1 MKLDSIIE
9 KAAQGVRLN
18 KEEGTTLFS
27 ADLLTLGRIADNRR
41 NKFHP
46 EDIVTFI
53 IDRNITFTN
62 VCYCQCKFCAFYVT
76 PNSPE
81 AFVLSTKEVLDKI
94 SELVKLDGTQV
105 MLQGGL
111 HPQLSL
117 DYYTKLLRD
126 IKSRFPQIYL
136 HSLSVP
142 EIYHLA
148 KKTGLSIQQVLLEL
162 QSAGLDS
169 LPGAAEILVDRVR
182 QIISPHKISTQQW
195 LDCME
200 TAHSIG
206 MQTTATMTFGIIET
220 YEERIEHM
228 LKVRE
233 LQDKTGGFRAFIPW
247 TFSPQRTKLAH
258 LEMAGGIDYLKTV
271 AISRIMLDNVKN
283 IHAGWV
289 TEGPKLA
296 QIALAFGA
304 NDFGGILMEEKVVNA
319 TGISYKTSI
328 NELVRLIKDAGKIP
342 AQRNSKYE
350 LLRKFD

>member
-1 MKLDSIIE
+1 MNLDSVLN
-9 KAAQGVRLN
+9 KAYQGERLN
-18 KEEGTTLFS
+18 LQEGTALYS
-27 ADLLTLGRIADNRR
+27 ADLISLGKIADTRR
-41 NKFHP
+41 KLLHP
-46 EDIVTFI
+46 KDIVSFI

-62 VCYCQCKFCAFYVT
+62 VCYCQCEFCAFYVA
-76 PNSPE
+76 PNSSQ
-81 AFVLSTKEVLDKI
+81 AFVLTNEEVLKKI
-94 SELVKLDGTQV
+94 QELVELGGTQV

-117 DYYTKLLRD
+117 DYYTKLLSD

-148 KKTGLSIQQVLLEL
+148 KKTGLSVKQVLLNL
-162 QSAGLDS
+162 KSAGLDS

-182 QIISPHKISTQQW
+182 KIISPNKISTQQW

-206 MQTTATMTFGIIET
+206 IETTATMTFGIIET
-220 YEERIEHM
+220 VAERVEHM
-228 LKVRE
+228 LRVRE

-247 TFSPQRTKLAH
+247 TFSPQRTKLDQ
-258 LEMAGGIDYLKTV
+258 LEMAGGIEYLKTV
-271 AISRIMLDNVKN
+271 AISRIVLDNVKN

-296 QIALAFGA
+296 QIALSFGA
-304 NDFGGILMEEKVVNA
+304 NDFGGILMEEKVVKA
-319 TGISYKTSI
+319 TGIRYKTSVD
-328 NELVRLIKDAGKIP
+328 ELVRLIKDAGKIP

-350 LLRKFD
+350 ILKYF

>member
-1 MKLDSIIE
+1 MNLDPILD
-9 KAAQGVRLN
+9 KAYRGERLN
-18 KEEGTTLFS
+18 LQEGTALYS
-27 ADLLTLGRIADNRR
+27 ADLITLGKIADIRR
-41 NKFHP
+41 KKYHP
-46 EDIVTFI
+46 KDIVTFI

-62 VCYCQCKFCAFYVT
+62 VCYCQCEFCAFYVA
-76 PNSPE
+76 PNSSQ
-81 AFVLSTKEVLDKI
+81 AFVLTNEEVLKKI
-94 SELVKLDGTQV
+94 QELIDLGGTQV
-105 MLQGGL
+105 LLQGGL

-117 DYYTKLLRD
+117 DYYTKLLQD
-126 IKSRFPQIYL
+126 IKKHYPQIYL

-148 KKTGLSIQQVLLEL
+148 KKTGLSIKQVILEL
-162 QSAGLDS
+162 KAAGLDS

-182 QIISPHKISTQQW
+182 KIISPNKISTQQW

-206 MQTTATMTFGIIET
+206 LETTATMTFGIIET
-220 YEERIEHM
+220 VSERVEHM
-228 LKVRE
+228 LHVRE

-258 LEMAGGIDYLKTV
+258 LEMSGGIDYLKTV
-271 AISRIMLDNVKN
+271 AISRIILDNIKN

-289 TEGPKLA
+289 TEGLKLA

-304 NDFGGILMEEKVVNA
+304 NDFGGILMEEKVVKA
-319 TGISYKTSI
+319 TGIKYKTSVD
-328 NELVRLIKDAGKIP
+328 ELVCLIKDAGKIP

-350 LLRKFD
+350 ILHTFH

>member
-1 MKLDSIIE
+1 MNLNLILE
-9 KAAQGVRLN
+9 KAYRGERLD
-18 KEEGTTLFS
+18 KQEGTGLFS
-27 ADLLTLGRIADNRR
+27 ADLLVLGAIADKRR
-41 NKFHP
+41 KKFHP

-62 VCYCQCKFCAFYVT
+62 VCYCQCEFCAFYVT

-81 AFVLSTKEVLDKI
+81 AFILSNQEVLDKI
-94 SELVKLDGTQV
+94 EELVSIEGTQV

-117 DYYTKLLRD
+117 DYYTTLLRD
-126 IKSRFPQIYL
+126 IKSHYPQIYL

-148 KKTGLSIQQVLLEL
+148 KKTRLSIKQILLEL
-162 QSAGLDS
+162 KSAGLDS

-182 QIISPHKISTQQW
+182 QIISPNKISTQQW
-195 LDCME
+195 LDGME
-200 TAHSIG
+200 VAHSIG
-206 MQTTATMTFGIIET
+206 METTATMTFGIIET
-220 YEERIEHM
+220 FEERIEHI
-228 LKVRE
+228 LRVRE

-247 TFSPQRTKLAH
+247 TFSPRRTKLSH

-271 AISRIMLDNVKN
+271 AISRIMLDNLKN

-296 QIALAFGA
+296 QVALSFGA
-304 NDFGGILMEEKVVNA
+304 NDFGGILMEEKVVDA
-319 TGISYKTSI
+319 TGVRYQTSVD
-328 NELVRLIKDAGKIP
+328 ELVRLIKDTRKIP
-342 AQRNSKYE
+342 AQRNSQYE
-350 LLRKFD
+350 LLRKFN